1 MEVRLF
7 GKVDLYFITTVER
20 SFLPLKSAKE
30 KSVCQSTY
38 AFLTSKFYNFFR
50 DILFAT
56 LSLLNIE
63 KF

>member
-38 AFLTSKFYNFFR
+38 AFLTSNR